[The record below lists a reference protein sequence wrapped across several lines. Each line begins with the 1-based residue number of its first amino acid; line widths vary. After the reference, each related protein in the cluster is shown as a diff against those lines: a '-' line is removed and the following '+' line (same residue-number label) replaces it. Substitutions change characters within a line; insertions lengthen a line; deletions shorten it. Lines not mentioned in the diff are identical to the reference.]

1 MAAVSS
7 FTFLF
12 YFFVIAFF
20 APEES
25 YASPAFGFDMH
36 HRFSDRVRQWMKSM
50 PRDLPGGWPE
60 KGTAEYY
67 AALVGHDRG
76 RSLAEVAPKLAFSD
90 GNETVR
96 INLLGFLHYA
106 EVSLGTP
113 NVTFLVALDTGSNLF
128 WVPCDCTS
136 CAPTSSDSN
145 GLGVELHNYSPSV
158 STTSQNVPCNSTLC
172 AYRNHNGCPRGE
184 DVCPYIVEYVSAQTS
199 SSGYLVNDVLYLTTE
214 DSKPEVVKA
223 PIVFGCGQIQTGSFL
238 GDAAP
243 NGLFGLG
250 MDNLSVPSVLS
261 SRGLTSNSFSMCFG
275 RDGFGRINFGDQGTS
290 DQQETSF
297 NVNEKNSI
305 YNISITGIEV
315 GNSSSD
321 VSFSALVDS
330 GTSFTT
336 LADPAYTK
344 LSESFNTELKR
355 TRANADSSIPFE
367 YCYYL
372 SSNESVIHLPA
383 INFITQGGSKF
394 PVNYPVIFISNQ
406 QRDFMYCLALV
417 KSSKLNIIGQNFLT
431 GLRVVFDRERMILG
445 WKKFNCYNIE
455 DSNPL
460 PVNPKNSSALPP
472 PPTLG
477 PNGYSPEATKQT
489 GNGTQALILRRYSG
503 LEEKYTMKKGSSIED
518 HRHTCRQVEL
528 SVLKLARSKWIESR
542 SKQKRTE

>member
-1 MAAVSS
+1 MAAYSC
-7 FTFLF
+7 FTCLI
-12 YFFVIAFF
+12 FFIVIAVLSL
-20 APEES
+20 EEI

-36 HRFSDRVRQWMKSM
+36 HRFSDRVRQWAKSM

-60 KGTAEYY
+60 KGTVDYY

-76 RSLAEVAPKLAFSD
+76 RSLAEVGAKLAFSD
-90 GNETVR
+90 GNETLR
-96 INLLGFLHYA
+96 INSLGFLHYA
-106 EVSLGTP
+106 FVSLGSP

-136 CAPTSSDSN
+136 CAPTNSDSN
-145 GLGVELHNYSPSV
+145 GLDIDLNIYSPRLSK
-158 STTSQNVPCNSTLC
+158 TSQNIPCNSSLC
-172 AYRNHNGCPRGE
+172 AYGNHNECPRGG
-184 DVCPYIVEYVSAQTS
+184 DICPYMVEYVSAQTS
-199 SSGYLVNDVLYLTTE
+199 SSGFLVNDILYLTTE
-214 DSKPEVVKA
+214 DSKPGIVKA

-238 GDAAP
+238 GAAAP

-261 SRGLTSNSFSMCFG
+261 SRGLISNSFSMCFG
-275 RDGFGRINFGDQGTS
+275 LDGFGRINFGDQGSS

-297 NVNEKNSI
+297 NVNQKNSI

-315 GNSSSD
+315 GRSSSD

-344 LSESFNTELKR
+344 LSENFNTELKKK
-355 TRANADSSIPFE
+355 RARVDPSIPFE
-367 YCYYL
+367 YCYYI
-372 SSNESVIHLPA
+372 SSNESVTHLPV
-383 INFITQGGSKF
+383 INFNTQGGSKF

-406 QRDFMYCLALV
+406 QERDFMYCLALV

-460 PVNPKNSSALPP
+460 PVKPKNSPAVPP
-472 PPTLG
+472 ASTLG
-477 PNGYSPEATKQT
+477 PNGYNPEATKQP
-489 GNGTQALILRRYSG
+489 GNDSQVTVLSPSDSHSSTFNGFVSIWLALFLLPLAIL
-503 LEEKYTMKKGSSIED
+503 
-518 HRHTCRQVEL
+518 
-528 SVLKLARSKWIESR
+528 
-542 SKQKRTE
+542 